1 MTRMRNACLYLV
13 LISTLFIFGSA
24 CGDGMQVR
32 HSFGGRALALEIV
45 DDYWY
50 QAIGDKLIVL
60 TKNGGSKVATIILA
74 QDPASGSCKDLLHSG
89 DRMFALLD
97 GREVVVIDISV
108 ITSPKI
114 IHRHTARSLG
124 IIPRDLILV
133 NGWPV
138 VIGDGGAVRLS
149 DGSRLVECEGAVTG
163 VTMSINLGVVYAS
176 DRRIYDSDT
185 GEFLGSATQLIG
197 VDNQANAVLGTIVYT
212 RDLDGETEVGL
223 MSSSLRDI
231 DAIEGKLTL
240 KGKRLHTSIRSSRIF
255 IATDAAV
262 YVIGI
267 APTELRLLRTFDVRG
282 VRDLGVI
289 ASNYL
294 AMCGNFGRGVYRIDS
309 DRGGTGNKLF
319 RIERS
324 HGAMSAGEFDR
335 YGVKIPAETGTV
347 HYSFN
352 ESVEFTDE
360 ASEGVRS
367 PTKAVILG
375 WSAEIEIESGDVVI
389 SNANHLEYN
398 LKLTSPARTIVSI
411 SGNFWIGAED
421 GVYVIGADE
430 NGQLKM
436 IGNAKL
442 AGPIVQIIPQID
454 GSATFVSESGF
465 AGIIEL
471 SYDVAAS
478 EQ

>member
-1 MTRMRNACLYLV
+1 MRNACLYLV
-13 LISTLFIFGSA
+13 LISTLFVHHTVN
-24 CGDGMQVR
+24 GDGMQVR

-50 QAIGDKLIVL
+50 QSIGDKLVVL
-60 TKNGGSKVATIILA
+60 TKNGGSKVATIVLA
-74 QDPASGSCKDLLHSG
+74 QDPASVSCKDLLHID

-97 GREVVVIDISV
+97 GREVVVIDISI
-108 ITSPKI
+108 ITQPKI
-114 IHRHTARSLG
+114 IQRHTTRSLG
-124 IIPRDLILV
+124 IIPRALILV

-149 DGSRLVECEGAVTG
+149 DGSRLVECEGEVTG

-185 GEFLGSATQLIG
+185 SEFLGSATQLIN
-197 VDNQANAVLGTIVYT
+197 VDNQANAALGTIVYT

-240 KGKRLHTSIRSSRIF
+240 NGKRLHTSVRGSRIF
-255 IATDAAV
+255 VATDGAV

-267 APTELRLLRTFDVRG
+267 APTALRLLRTFDVRG

-289 ASNYL
+289 SSNYL
-294 AMCGNFGRGVYRIDS
+294 AMCGNFGRGVYRIDT
-309 DRGGTGNKLF
+309 DRGGAGNTLF

-347 HYSFN
+347 HYSFD

-360 ASEGVRS
+360 SSAGVLS

-375 WSAEIEIESGDVVI
+375 WGAQVDQETGDVVI

-398 LKLTSPARTIVSI
+398 LSLTTKAHTVVSI

-436 IGNAKL
+436 IGSAKL

-465 AGIIEL
+465 AGIVEL